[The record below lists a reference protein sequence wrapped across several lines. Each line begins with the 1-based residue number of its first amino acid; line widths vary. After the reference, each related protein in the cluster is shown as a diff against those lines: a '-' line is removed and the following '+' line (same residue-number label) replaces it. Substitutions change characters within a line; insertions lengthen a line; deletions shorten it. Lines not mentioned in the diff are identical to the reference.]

1 MKNNKKQEIF
11 QLNRDD
17 ACFVPEG
24 LIFFNATQSMY
35 HMLTHFFIL

>member
-24 LIFFNATQSMY
+24 LIFFNATQGMKNL
-35 HMLTHFFIL
+35 M